1 MPRNSADST
10 LAVWCISSAT
20 PMTVAMLVSFH
31 RLSVC
36 EMSGGIVMRSACGS
50 TMRRMVAMKPR
61 PSARP
66 ASNCTVGTARM
77 PLRMSSDM

>member
-1 MPRNSADST
+1 MADST
-10 LAVWCISSAT
+10 LAAWCISSAT
-20 PMTVAMLVSFH
+20 PMTVARLVSFH

-36 EMSGGIVMRSACGS
+36 EISGGTVMRSACGR
-50 TMRRMVAMKPR
+50 TTCRIVAMKPR
-61 PSARP
+61 PSARL